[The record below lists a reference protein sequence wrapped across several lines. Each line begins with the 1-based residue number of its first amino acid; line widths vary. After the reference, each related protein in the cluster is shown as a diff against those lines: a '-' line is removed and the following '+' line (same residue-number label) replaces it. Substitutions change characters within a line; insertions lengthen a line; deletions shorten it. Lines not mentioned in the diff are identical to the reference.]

1 MYGSLLGINGVTIW
15 NSETAVLFKESLWFF
30 LAALICGLPV
40 REFILEK
47 LHVNESLVRVA
58 GAVLLVG
65 LTAISISYIA
75 VNSYNPFIYF
85 NF

>member
-1 MYGSLLGINGVTIW
+1 MYGSLLGISGAPLW
-15 NSETAVLFKESLWFF
+15 NSITTVLFRESMWFF
-30 LAALICGLPV
+30 VVALICGLPV

-47 LHVNESLVRVA
+47 LHVNESFVQVA
-58 GAVLLVG
+58 GAVLLVV
-65 LTAISISYIA
+65 LSVMSISYIA